1 MAIFIDGHVHIYPVF
16 DRDSFFLA
24 AFDNFTVA
32 VKEQQ
37 AAGENSFVLALTE
50 GAGHDVFSEL
60 QHNAKPFESRKQEE
74 KSPGS
79 IHIYTTMEPNSLL
92 VCKGDLS
99 LILIGGRQHVSKENI
114 EILSLGSTKVCQDRS
129 LSLAKLC
136 SWVADSEGV
145 VVLPWGVGKWFG
157 RRGEVITTF
166 LDTAHD
172 YPLYV
177 GDNGNRP
184 TCWPAVSHFSLARQ
198 KNIPMLSG
206 SDPLPLASHTGQ
218 AATSGSF
225 LAEGTLS
232 QSHPAAS
239 LRQELA
245 KGPAIESFGKR
256 VGPLRFCIDQLR
268 LRMR

>member
-1 MAIFIDGHVHIYPVF
+1 MAIFIDGHVHIYPAF
-16 DRDSFFLA
+16 DRDSFFSA
-24 AFDNFTVA
+24 AFDNFS
-32 VKEQQ
+32 Q
-37 AAGENSFVLALTE
+37 AAERRQTGGENSFVLALSE

-74 KSPGS
+74 KSPDS

-92 VCKGDLS
+92 VCKGGKS
-99 LILIGGRQHVSKENI
+99 LTLIGGRQHVSKENI
-114 EILSLGSTKVCQDRS
+114 EILALGSIGVCKDRT
-129 LSLAKLC
+129 LSLTELC
-136 SWVADSEGV
+136 DWVAASDGI

-157 RRGEVITTF
+157 RRGELITTF
-166 LDTAHD
+166 LETAHD
-172 YPLYV
+172 YPFYV

-184 TCWPAVSHFSLARQ
+184 SCWPAVSHFSLARQ

-206 SDPLPLASHTGQ
+206 SDPLPLKSHTGR

-225 LAEGTLS
+225 LAGATLS
-232 QSHPAAS
+232 QTHPVAS

-245 KGPAIESFGKR
+245 KGQGIEHFGKR

-268 LRMR
+268 LRIH